1 MHRLAIGTA
10 QWGLDYGAT
19 NPDGRVSDSTLRD
32 LIQTLSAAGIH
43 ELDTAPGYGDSEQR
57 IGTLQIAQFE
67 VQTKVTGKGKTAEEV
82 MDSINQSVSRLNR
95 THLDSVLVHDWFELS
110 DHERRQVSN
119 SLTLAVDSGLARKV
133 GISAYTL
140 EDIKSAQ
147 LIIPNLKRAQI
158 PLNILDQR
166 FIHSGENFPDIE
178 FQARSIFLQGLLVSH
193 DHMNQQPDLK
203 AVASRA
209 SDLEI
214 PLLELALLFIH
225 QLNWLDLILVAPTS
239 SHELHQILDA
249 LNRVESMPEINFEAL
264 ASEDMSLIDPRTW
277 NQ

>member
-178 FQARSIFLQGLLVSH
+178 FQARSIFLQGLLLSH
-193 DHMNQQPDLK
+193 DHMNQHPDLK

>member
-19 NPDGRVSDSTLRD
+19 NPDGRVSDSTLRY

-43 ELDTAPGYGDSEQR
+43 ELDTAAGYGDSEQR

-178 FQARSIFLQGLLVSH
+178 FQARSIFLQGLLLSH
-193 DHMNQQPDLK
+193 DHMNQHPDLK

>member
-178 FQARSIFLQGLLVSH
+178 FQARSIFLQGLLLSH
-193 DHMNQQPDLK
+193 DHMNQHPDLK

-225 QLNWLDLILVAPTS
+225 QLNWLDLILVVPTS

>member
-67 VQTKVTGKGKTAEEV
+67 VQTKVTGKGKTAEEG

-178 FQARSIFLQGLLVSH
+178 FQARSIFLQGLLLSH
-193 DHMNQQPDLK
+193 DHMNQHPDLK

>member
-1 MHRLAIGTA
+1 
-10 QWGLDYGAT
+10 
-19 NPDGRVSDSTLRD
+19 
-32 LIQTLSAAGIH
+32 
-43 ELDTAPGYGDSEQR
+43 
-57 IGTLQIAQFE
+57 
-67 VQTKVTGKGKTAEEV
+67 
-82 MDSINQSVSRLNR
+82 
-95 THLDSVLVHDWFELS
+95 
-110 DHERRQVSN
+110 
-119 SLTLAVDSGLARKV
+119 LARKV
-133 GISAYTL
+133 GISAYTF

-178 FQARSIFLQGLLVSH
+178 FQARSIFLQGLLLSH
-193 DHMNQQPDLK
+193 DHMNQHPDLK

-209 SDLEI
+209 ADIEVS
-214 PLLELALLFIH
+214 LLELALLFIH

>member
-193 DHMNQQPDLK
+193 DHINQHPDLK

-214 PLLELALLFIH
+214 PLLELAMLFIH
-225 QLNWLDLILVAPTS
+225 QLNWLDSILVAPTS
-239 SHELHQILDA
+239 SQELHQILDA

>member
-178 FQARSIFLQGLLVSH
+178 FQARSIFLQGLLLSH
-193 DHMNQQPDLK
+193 DHMNQHPDLK

-214 PLLELALLFIH
+214 PLL
-225 QLNWLDLILVAPTS
+225 
-239 SHELHQILDA
+239 
-249 LNRVESMPEINFEAL
+249 
-264 ASEDMSLIDPRTW
+264 
-277 NQ
+277 